1 MDGQVG
7 KVSGSTLMI
16 ETLHIDDLTVLHARP
31 HTARHRAVLLVH
43 GYFATARVF
52 EDWLTVFG
60 ERGIPAYAL
69 NLRGRQGSR
78 PEVDLGKATIQD
90 FVDDL
95 AAVATHLEHPIV
107 VGHSMGGLLAQC
119 VAERGLA
126 HAAALI
132 TPAPPR
138 GISVLS
144 PGLIVRQLRYLPAIL
159 GARLVRPASRDLNA
173 LVLNH
178 VPPDQRPSVFRQ
190 LVPDSGRAGRDMS
203 ITGVPVDA
211 RRVRCPMFVVGAD
224 DDHFIPPA
232 VVRRVASR
240 YGAPYQMMVG
250 RGHML
255 VLEPGWRAVADVVA
269 RWCTGV

>member
-1 MDGQVG
+1 
-7 KVSGSTLMI
+7 MI
-16 ETLHIDDLTVLHARP
+16 ETLRIDDLTVISARP
-31 HTARHRAVLLVH
+31 PAARHRPVLLVH
-43 GYFATARVF
+43 GYFATARLF
-52 EDWLTVFG
+52 QDWLTFFA

-69 NLRGRQGSR
+69 NLRGRLGSR
-78 PEVDLGKATIQD
+78 PDVELGKASIQD
-90 FVDDL
+90 FVDDV
-95 AAVATHLEHPIV
+95 AAVATHLERPIV
-107 VGHSMGGLLAQC
+107 IGHSMGGLLAQC
-119 VAERGLA
+119 AAERGLV

-144 PGLIVRQLRYLPAIL
+144 PALVIRQLKYLPAIL
-159 GARLVRPASRDLNA
+159 GSRVVRPASRDLNA

-178 VPPDQRPSVFRQ
+178 VPRDQRPALLRE

-203 ITGVPVDA
+203 LTGVVVDA

-224 DDHFIPPA
+224 DDRFIPPA

-240 YGAPYQMMVG
+240 YGAPIQTMVG

-255 VLEPGWRAVADVVA
+255 VVEPGWHAVADVVA
-269 RWCTGV
+269 RWCSSV

>member
-1 MDGQVG
+1 
-7 KVSGSTLMI
+7 MI
-16 ETLHIDDLTVLHARP
+16 ETLRIDDLTVLCARP
-31 HTARHRAVLLVH
+31 AVARHRPVLLVH
-43 GYFATARVF
+43 GYFATAAVF
-52 EDWLTVFG
+52 RDWLPFFA

-78 PEVDLGKATIQD
+78 PGIELGKASIAD
-90 FVDDL
+90 FVDDV
-95 AAVATHLEHPIV
+95 AAVALDLDRPIV

-119 VAERGLA
+119 VAERGLV

-144 PGLIVRQLRYLPAIL
+144 PALVLRQLRYLPAIFRS
-159 GARLVRPASRDLNA
+159 RLVRPASRDLNA
-173 LVLNH
+173 LVLNR
-178 VPPDQRPSVFRQ
+178 VPPDQRAAVFRE

-211 RRVRCPMFVVGAD
+211 RRVRCPVFVVGAD
-224 DDHFIPPA
+224 DDHFIPPP
-232 VVRRVASR
+232 VVRRIASR
-240 YGAPYQMMVG
+240 YGAPIQTMIG

-255 VLEPGWRAVADVVA
+255 VLEPGWKAVADVVE
-269 RWCTGV
+269 RWCTSV